1 MSIPLDRLYQ
11 YIEYVVRDIT
21 GSDPIIYGFYPHGS
35 KKIEDL
41 AVLQQSN
48 SDWAHNKISVHIYSH
63 DQEPLNYNYYQD
75 FRAETKI
82 TNSVL
87 LNLCINNNT
96 TFNYNIG
103 WYSLFNVYDKFI
115 LLHSEQNSTEVIKYQ
130 NDRFIPVYFWSHA
143 FIARDWFRG
152 AQYIYKNNDSSKTF
166 LIYNRAWA
174 GTREYRLK
182 LIDLLIDQEI
192 VSECKTTINP
202 VDPELQIPYCN
213 YQFANPIWKPKNCL
227 EDFLPPTRASSCSS
241 ADFDIDDY
249 CNTDIEVVLE
259 TLFDDQRIQLT
270 EKILRPIAC
279 KQPFILVSTA
289 GSLQYLQNYGFKTF
303 NGIIDERYDTIT
315 DSEQR
320 LHAIVAEMKRISN
333 WSKEE
338 KTKNINKM
346 NEIAQYNH
354 QHFFS
359 DNFFN
364 LITSE
369 LRTNLTVGLE
379 SLENTNTGLR
389 YIDIRKLLA
398 KLPNGKDVL
407 IYGTGRT
414 RKEIIKVLTVARKY
428 YNCYLKATKK

>member
-1 MSIPLDRLYQ
+1 
-11 YIEYVVRDIT
+11 
-21 GSDPIIYGFYPHGS
+21 
-35 KKIEDL
+35 
-41 AVLQQSN
+41 
-48 SDWAHNKISVHIYSH
+48 
-63 DQEPLNYNYYQD
+63 
-75 FRAETKI
+75 
-82 TNSVL
+82 
-87 LNLCINNNT
+87 
-96 TFNYNIG
+96 
-103 WYSLFNVYDKFI
+103 
-115 LLHSEQNSTEVIKYQ
+115 
-130 NDRFIPVYFWSHA
+130 VYFWSHA

-398 KLPNGKDVL
+398 KMPNGKDVL